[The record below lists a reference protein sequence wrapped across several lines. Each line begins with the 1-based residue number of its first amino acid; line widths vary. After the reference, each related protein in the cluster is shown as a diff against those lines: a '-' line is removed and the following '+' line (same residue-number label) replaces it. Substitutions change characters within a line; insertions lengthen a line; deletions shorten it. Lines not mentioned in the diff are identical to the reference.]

1 MSLSA
6 AAAFAVFG
14 VVVDMI
20 NDDMPLD
27 DDTIQSRLVLV
38 VPLKLPEGEEDDD
51 DGNALIVVT
60 SNVAINK
67 DNRLM
72 VVENLLK
79 LNLDVFRIEL
89 RLNFWLQQLK
99 TSKGTAHVEE
109 LITCQ
114 RSSCIEQ
121 IKKHVQCSE
130 RIMLVLHPRTGST
143 ALPDL
148 HVMVVTN
155 KTTFRSAE
163 EQQTTQANACKI
175 SV

>member
-38 VPLKLPEGEEDDD
+38 VPLKLLGEEEDD

-67 DNRLM
+67 ERRAVDVKNLM
-72 VVENLLK
+72 KWNINVC
-79 LNLDVFRIEL
+79 RIEL
-89 RLNFWLQQLK
+89 RLYFCYSRKN
-99 TSKGTAHVEE
+99 
-109 LITCQ
+109 CQ
-114 RSSCIEQ
+114 
-121 IKKHVQCSE
+121 K
-130 RIMLVLHPRTGST
+130 
-143 ALPDL
+143 ALW
-148 HVMVVTN
+148 T
-155 KTTFRSAE
+155 
-163 EQQTTQANACKI
+163 
-175 SV
+175 